1 MTSRKKI
8 EMGIKINFTENRHI
22 ASAQC
27 GNYGGN
33 LLSPH
38 FFDKNFVKLSNVFT
52 KENTQVLI

>member
-38 FFDKNFVKLSNVFT
+38 FFDKNFVKVTFLQKKILKS
-52 KENTQVLI
+52 